1 VKAYATRKNAIMVTH
16 EFCSVKTSIV
26 KILPTS
32 FSSIPITEKSYGILA
47 RIAYF
52 NIMVV
57 CVAEKRDL
65 RE

>member
-1 VKAYATRKNAIMVTH
+1 MVTN